1 MKRMADAIRTTRF
14 RFWLWLIRVIGV
26 IVPRGLRAD
35 WKQEWEA
42 ELRYREL
49 LLADWDK
56 LNWKARFDLLARSL
70 GAFWDALLL
79 QPRRL
84 EDEMFQDLR
93 YGARMLWKNP
103 GFTFIAVF
111 TLALAIGATSSI
123 FSVVNAVLLRNLPYK
138 DPEQLVLLWGTDLS
152 GNQRQQISFTNL
164 EDWRRQAQTLAEV
177 VAYNGAS
184 NPILSGGAEP
194 EQVAATKVSEDYFEL
209 MKTPPMLGRVFLAE
223 EQQAGKERVV
233 VLSYSLWKRRFGSD
247 PDIIGQT
254 VSLDSRPHVVVGVM
268 PADFHSLPSSLVGK
282 SDVYLPLAANYAETE
297 RSWNWMRAIAR
308 LKPSVSLEQAQAEL
322 DVIAHQQALDHPN
335 TNTGYGV
342 RVTPL
347 QADLVRNIRSALLIL
362 QGAVLFVVL
371 IACVNLANL
380 LLARLSVRRTEI
392 AIRVALGAS
401 RLRLIRQMMI
411 ESVLLSLS
419 GGGCGLLLTVCGI
432 NVLEGMGAKVLP
444 ELSGIQ
450 LDLRVLA
457 FTSGLSLLT
466 GTIFGMAPAIHVSAG
481 NAGESLKEGGR
492 NSAASITRRGTR
504 RLLVV
509 SEIAL
514 SLVLLICAGLLIR
527 SFLNLQRVN
536 PGFDAKNTL
545 IVSVALPEAKYPRGP
560 KQIDF
565 FREALSRIQRLPGVE
580 YAGVTSILPESGDFD
595 HTPMEVEGRNY
606 GPGERPTP
614 DVYRVSPDYFRALSI
629 PLRTG
634 RFFSEH
640 DDGDHPPLALI
651 NETTAQLLWPGED
664 PIGKRIWSGA
674 GNTKRTIVGVVSDV
688 CQYGLDTQKTMQ
700 LYIPHAEN
708 AGGNMSL
715 VVRTATDPLS
725 LAPAIRSEVQVI
737 DKDQPLYAVA
747 SMEQILKNSI
757 ARQRFSM
764 ILLTVFA
771 AGALI
776 LAAIGIY
783 GVLSYGVTQR
793 TNEFGVRLA
802 LGAQR
807 RDITGLVLG
816 EGMAL
821 VTIGVATGLAGAFA
835 LTRIMTSLLFGVG
848 PADTMTFVGVALVSA
863 VTALLAC
870 YLPARRAA
878 SVDPIVALRCE

>member
-1 MKRMADAIRTTRF
+1 MAERNKQS
-14 RFWLWLIRVIGV
+14 WSKPHLWLIRLIGV
-26 IVPRGLRAD
+26 IVPRRLRAD
-35 WKQEWEA
+35 WRQEWDA
-42 ELRYREL
+42 ELRHREQ
-49 LLADWDK
+49 LLAEWDK
-56 LNWKARFDLLARSL
+56 LGWRMKIDLSRRSL

-79 QPRRL
+79 QPQRL

-93 YGARMLWKNP
+93 YGARMLLKNP

-177 VAYNGAS
+177 AAYNGAS
-184 NPILSGGAEP
+184 NPILSGSTEP

-209 MKTPPMLGRVFLAE
+209 MQTQPLLGRVFLAE

-233 VLSYSLWKRRFGSD
+233 VLSYSLWKRRFGND
-247 PDIIGQT
+247 PEIIGQT
-254 VSLDSRPHVVVGVM
+254 ISLDSRPHVVVGVM

-308 LKPSVSLEQAQAEL
+308 LRPNVSLEQAQAEL

-342 RVTPL
+342 CVTPL

-380 LLARLSVRRTEI
+380 LLARLSVRRKEI

-401 RLRLIRQMMI
+401 RLRLIRQMMV

-432 NVLEGMGAKVLP
+432 NVLERMGAKVLP

-466 GTIFGMAPAIHVSAG
+466 GTIFGIAPATHVSAG

-492 NSAASITRRGTR
+492 NSVASITRRGTR

-545 IVSVALPEAKYPRGP
+545 TVSVALPEAKYPRGP

-580 YAGVTSILPESGDFD
+580 YAGVTSILPESGNFD

-640 DDGDHPPLALI
+640 DDGDHPPVALI
-651 NETTAQLLWPGED
+651 NETTARLLWPGED

-674 GNTKRTIVGVVSDV
+674 GNTKRTIVGVVGDV
-688 CQYGLDTQKTMQ
+688 YQYGLDTQKTMQ

-807 RDITGLVLG
+807 RDLTGLVLG

-821 VTIGVATGLAGAFA
+821 VTIGIATGLAGAFA

-870 YLPARRAA
+870 YLPARKAA